1 MDSANKRSN
10 TYQQTA
16 MFKFMRSIAES
27 IDAIGEGMSKQ
38 HDENL
43 TVKKKPSKETVQP
56 IANHSIMIVEQG
68 NLFQYKHVDNITWTK
83 SKHYRPT
90 RVLGGLDQRIDY
102 SFTGK
107 R

>member
-16 MFKFMRSIAES
+16 MFKFMRSIAEG

-43 TVKKKPSKETVQP
+43 TAKKKTTKE
-56 IANHSIMIVEQG
+56 A
-68 NLFQYKHVDNITWTK
+68 L
-83 SKHYRPT
+83 
-90 RVLGGLDQRIDY
+90 
-102 SFTGK
+102 
-107 R
+107 

>member
-43 TVKKKPSKETVQP
+43 TVEKKPSKETV
-56 IANHSIMIVEQG
+56 
-68 NLFQYKHVDNITWTK
+68 
-83 SKHYRPT
+83 
-90 RVLGGLDQRIDY
+90 
-102 SFTGK
+102 
-107 R
+107 

>member
-16 MFKFMRSIAES
+16 MFKFMRTIAEG

-43 TVKKKPSKETVQP
+43 TVKKKSPKET
-56 IANHSIMIVEQG
+56 
-68 NLFQYKHVDNITWTK
+68 L
-83 SKHYRPT
+83 
-90 RVLGGLDQRIDY
+90 
-102 SFTGK
+102 
-107 R
+107 